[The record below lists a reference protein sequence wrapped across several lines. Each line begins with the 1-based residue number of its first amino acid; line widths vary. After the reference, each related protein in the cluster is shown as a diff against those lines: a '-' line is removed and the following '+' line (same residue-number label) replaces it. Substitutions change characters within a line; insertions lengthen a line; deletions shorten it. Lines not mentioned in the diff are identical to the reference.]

1 VAEVPL
7 SLEFLPVLCQTDG
20 MLASVAVIVYDG
32 IAPFEL
38 GLLCEAFGQ
47 DRSDRGVPSL
57 EFTVCTPR
65 PGRVTTTVPGFAVE
79 VSSGLAAAE
88 SADLICVPAVP
99 YDEPTPEPV
108 LAALRTAYARGAR
121 VLSVCSGA
129 FVLGRAGLLDGRVC
143 TTHWRHVDALE
154 EQFPKARVQC
164 DVLYVDD
171 GRIITSAGSAAGLD
185 ACLHLFRSEFGASV
199 ATTVAR
205 GMVVAPHRDGGQAQ
219 FIDSPIPQTSADTL
233 QPVLDWMGAHLD
245 DEISVDELA
254 KRALMSPRTF
264 ARRFRAETGTTPYHW
279 LTNQRVL
286 LAERMLEETDDT
298 VERIAAHV
306 GFGNATALRHHFGRL
321 RGTSPQHYRRN
332 FRAPKAAQRG

>member
-1 VAEVPL
+1 
-7 SLEFLPVLCQTDG
+7 
-20 MLASVAVIVYDG
+20 MLTSVAVLVYDG
-32 IAPFEL
+32 VAPFEL

-57 EFTVCTPR
+57 QFTVCTPR
-65 PGRVTTTVPGFAVE
+65 PGRVTTTIPGFAIE
-79 VSSGLAAAE
+79 VSSGLATAE
-88 SADLICVPAVP
+88 CADLICVPAVP
-99 YDEPTPEPV
+99 YDEPAPEPV
-108 LAALRTAYARGAR
+108 LEALRAAYARGAR
-121 VLSVCSGA
+121 LLSVCSGA
-129 FVLGRAGLLDGRVC
+129 FVLGQAGLLDGRVC
-143 TTHWRHVDALE
+143 TTHWRHVDALQ
-154 EQFPKARVQC
+154 EQFPKALVKC

-185 ACLHLFRSEFGASV
+185 ACLHLFRGEFGAGV
-199 ATTVAR
+199 ATTIAR

-233 QPVLDWMGAHLD
+233 QPVLDWMGANLGV
-245 DEISVDELA
+245 EISVDELA
-254 KRALMSPRTF
+254 KRAVMSPRTF

-286 LAERMLEETDDT
+286 LAERMLEETDET
-298 VERIAAHV
+298 VERIAARA

-332 FRAPKAAQRG
+332 FRAPEPAQRA